1 MINMCIY
8 VGIILST
15 TWIYY
20 HIPVN
25 PQVPTIPTTIPTAT
39 FLCRKPR
46 RCPVAEGPR
55 VAIWV
60 PNWTPRRPDFYAD
73 GRGRSPWAW
82 LAPQP
87 PWKTPFGRNPRGL
100 RRSLWFRF
108 FFGGWNL
115 FVIFSVGSCCRYGF
129 MKIQCVVV
137 MFKFWWC
144 LAVLQV
150 WWLVHSCCFY
160 VSAQPPCSWKAL
172 LFLGGLPS
180 SSRKNSCG
188 VSDHFLSFE
197 LSCSRLGNTTCWLAW
212 GEIEY
217 KVDMMLSSKTH
228 LRERGKHRRAA
239 ALQPR
244 YGLRSRYSGLSVPI
258 TMGTK
263 YDKTF
268 SGKWSHTSDTI
279 IFRTSVTIEIQ
290 SLTVLR
296 VFDLPKY
303 PPKIPTTPS
312 INNINISTNLLLN
325 MSTGGLPMASTA
337 PTWNEWLKSLA
348 DGRLLPGKPQLGTK
362 PRISGHLQWLAP
374 GRAAADQ
381 PKKRITLYV
390 LCKFLCFYIYIYS
403 WCMYVPDFK
412 EMIVWLYMKLSC
424 IHYNDYNY
432 MSWLLNSLQS
442 LSKYVYIYIYK
453 NVFIYILIW
462 IYNDDRIWIQ
472 LIW

>member
-137 MFKFWWC
+137 MLKFWWC

-312 INNINISTNLLLN
+312 INNINISHINQSAFKHVNGRSSHGIHGPNLKRVAEVFGRR
-325 MSTGGLPMASTA
+325 TFAAWKTA
-337 PTWNEWLKSLA
+337 A
-348 DGRLLPGKPQLGTK
+348 
-362 PRISGHLQWLAP
+362 GHKTS
-374 GRAAADQ
+374 D
-381 PKKRITLYV
+381 
-390 LCKFLCFYIYIYS
+390 
-403 WCMYVPDFK
+403 
-412 EMIVWLYMKLSC
+412 
-424 IHYNDYNY
+424 
-432 MSWLLNSLQS
+432 
-442 LSKYVYIYIYK
+442 
-453 NVFIYILIW
+453 
-462 IYNDDRIWIQ
+462 
-472 LIW
+472 